1 MATTDGPA
9 SGWSDGKRYLW
20 LLGAVTITLPILAAQ
35 LALSTGVHVF
45 WWFGPLFA
53 FGVIPILDTLIGDDR
68 DNPPEA
74 VVPQLERSRYYRWIV
89 YLATLVEYVAF
100 FMCVRIVGTHAL
112 AWYDYLGFALSLG
125 AATGISINTAHEL
138 GHKTNRFER
147 WLAKITLAPV
157 AYGHFFVEH
166 NRGHHVRVATAEDPA
181 SARFG
186 ESFWAFLPRTVAGSI
201 RSAWRLEKARL
212 ERLGR
217 SPWTWRNEV
226 LHAWAMTVVVW
237 GIAIAM
243 AGPVV
248 IPFLV
253 IQAAYGASLLE
264 VVNYVEHYGLGRRK
278 LPSGRYERCTPQHS
292 WNSNHVVTNLFL
304 YQLQRHA
311 DHHANPTRSYQA
323 LRHFDDSPQLPAG
336 YATMILFAYV
346 PPLWYRVMNP
356 RVVAHYGGDMAH
368 VEHQAV
374 DPRTRARAVSG
385 RDLTRAYAVAAAP
398 LKRPAVA

>member
-1 MATTDGPA
+1 MAMTDGSA

-20 LLGAVTITLPILAAQ
+20 LLGALTITLPILAAQ
-35 LALSTGVHVF
+35 LALATGLHVF

-74 VVPQLERSRYYRWIV
+74 VVPHLERERYYRLIV

-100 FMCVRIVGTHAL
+100 FACVWIVGTHAL
-112 AWYDYLGFALSLG
+112 TWYDYVGFALSLG

-138 GHKTNRFER
+138 GHKTDRFER

-157 AYGHFFVEH
+157 AYGHFYVEH

-181 SARFG
+181 SARYG
-186 ESFWAFLPRTVAGSI
+186 ESFWAFLPRTVTGSI

-212 ERLGR
+212 ERLGH

-243 AGPVV
+243 AGKVV

-253 IQAAYGASLLE
+253 IQAVYGASLLE

-278 LPSGRYERCTPQHS
+278 LPNGRYERCTPQHS

-356 RVVAHYGGDMAH
+356 RVVAHYGGNMA
-368 VEHQAV
+368 QSNIK
-374 DPRTRARAVSG
+374 PSIRARVLAQ
-385 RDLTRAYAVAAAP
+385 Y
-398 LKRPAVA
+398 PATA

>member
-1 MATTDGPA
+1 MAMTDESA

-20 LLGAVTITLPILAAQ
+20 LLGAVTITLPIFSAQ
-35 LALSTGVHVF
+35 LALSTGLHVF

-74 VVPQLERSRYYRWIV
+74 VVPDLERAHYYRYIV
-89 YLATLVEYVAF
+89 YLATLVEYAAF
-100 FMCVRIVGTHAL
+100 FMCVWIVGTHTL
-112 AWYDYLGFALSLG
+112 AWYDYVGFALSLG

-138 GHKTNRFER
+138 GHKTSRLER
-147 WLAKITLAPV
+147 WLAKVTLAPV

-181 SARFG
+181 SARYG
-186 ESFWAFLPRTVAGSI
+186 ESFWAFLPRTVTGSI
-201 RSAWRLEKARL
+201 RSAWRLERTRL
-212 ERLGR
+212 ERLGH

-226 LHAWAMTVVVW
+226 LHAWAMTVIVW

-243 AGPVV
+243 AGKVV

-253 IQAAYGASLLE
+253 IQAVYGASLLE

-356 RVVAHYGGDMAH
+356 RVVAHYGGNMA
-368 VEHQAV
+368 QSNIK
-374 DPRTRARAVSG
+374 PSIRARVLAQYS
-385 RDLTRAYAVAAAP
+385 AAA
-398 LKRPAVA
+398 

>member
-1 MATTDGPA
+1 MATTDAPA
-9 SGWSDGKRYLW
+9 SSWSDGKRYLW
-20 LLGAVTITLPILAAQ
+20 LLGALTITLPIFAAQ
-35 LALSTGVHVF
+35 LALSTGLHVF

-53 FGVIPILDTLIGDDR
+53 FGVIPVLDTLIGDDR
-68 DNPPEA
+68 DNPPED
-74 VVPQLERSRYYRWIV
+74 VVPHLERERYYRLIV

-112 AWYDYLGFALSLG
+112 AWHDYVGFALSLG

-181 SARFG
+181 SARYG
-186 ESFWAFLPRTVAGSI
+186 ESFWAFLPRTVVGSV
-201 RSAWRLEKARL
+201 RSAWQLERTRLA
-212 ERLGR
+212 RLGR

-237 GIAIAM
+237 GIAIAIGG
-243 AGPVV
+243 AVV

-253 IQAAYGASLLE
+253 IQAVYGASLLE

-278 LPSGRYERCTPQHS
+278 LPNGRYERCTPQHS

-323 LRHFDDSPQLPAG
+323 LRHFDDAPQLPAG
-336 YATMILFAYV
+336 YATMILLAYV

-356 RVVAHYGGDMAH
+356 RVVAHYRGNMA
-368 VEHQAV
+368 QSNIK
-374 DPRTRARAVSG
+374 PSI
-385 RDLTRAYAVAAAP
+385 RDKVLAQYPAP
-398 LKRPAVA
+398 A

>member
-1 MATTDGPA
+1 MAMTDASA

-20 LLGAVTITLPILAAQ
+20 LLGAVTITLPILSAQ
-35 LALSTGVHVF
+35 LALSTGLHVF

-53 FGVIPILDTLIGDDR
+53 FGVIPVLDTLIGDDR

-74 VVPQLERSRYYRWIV
+74 VVPHLERERYYRYIV
-89 YLATLVEYVAF
+89 YLATLVEYIAF

-112 AWYDYLGFALSLG
+112 AWYDYVGFALSLG

-138 GHKTNRFER
+138 GHKTSRFER
-147 WLAKITLAPV
+147 WLAKVTLAPV

-181 SARFG
+181 SARYG
-186 ESFWAFLPRTVAGSI
+186 ESFWAFLPRTVTGSI

-212 ERLGR
+212 ERLGH

-237 GIAIAM
+237 AIAIAM
-243 AGPVV
+243 AGKIV

-253 IQAAYGASLLE
+253 IQAVYGASLLE

-346 PPLWYRVMNP
+346 PPLWYRMMNP
-356 RVVAHYGGDMAH
+356 RVVAHYGGNMA
-368 VEHQAV
+368 QSNIK
-374 DPRTRARAVSG
+374 PSIRARVLAQYS
-385 RDLTRAYAVAAAP
+385 AAG
-398 LKRPAVA
+398 

>member
-1 MATTDGPA
+1 MAMTDGSA

-20 LLGAVTITLPILAAQ
+20 LLGALTITLPILAAQ
-35 LALSTGVHVF
+35 LALSTGLHVF

-74 VVPQLERSRYYRWIV
+74 VVPHLERERYYRLIV

-100 FMCVRIVGTHAL
+100 FACVWIVGTHAL
-112 AWYDYLGFALSLG
+112 AWYDYVGFALSLG

-138 GHKTNRFER
+138 GHKTDRFER

-157 AYGHFFVEH
+157 AYGHFYVEH

-181 SARFG
+181 SARYG
-186 ESFWAFLPRTVAGSI
+186 ESFWAFLPRTVTGSI

-212 ERLGR
+212 ERLGH

-237 GIAIAM
+237 GIAIVL
-243 AGPVV
+243 AGKVV

-253 IQAAYGASLLE
+253 IQAVYGASLLE

-278 LPSGRYERCTPQHS
+278 LPNGRYERCTPQHS

-356 RVVAHYGGDMAH
+356 RVVAHYGGNMA
-368 VEHQAV
+368 QSNIK
-374 DPRTRARAVSG
+374 PSIRARVLAQ
-385 RDLTRAYAVAAAP
+385 YPAAA
-398 LKRPAVA
+398 

>member
-1 MATTDGPA
+1 MAMNDEAA

-20 LLGAVTITLPILAAQ
+20 LLGALTITLPILAAQ
-35 LALSTGVHVF
+35 LALSTGLHVF

-68 DNPPEA
+68 DNPPDA
-74 VVPQLERSRYYRWIV
+74 VVPHLERERYYRFIV

-100 FMCVRIVGTHAL
+100 FACVWIIGTHAL
-112 AWYDYLGFALSLG
+112 AWYDYVGFALSLG

-157 AYGHFFVEH
+157 AYGHFYVEH

-181 SARFG
+181 SARYG
-186 ESFWAFLPRTVAGSI
+186 ESFWAFLPRTVTGSI

-212 ERLGR
+212 ERLGH

-243 AGPVV
+243 AGKAV

-356 RVVAHYGGDMAH
+356 RVVAHYGGDM
-368 VEHQAV
+368 VQSNIK
-374 DPRTRARAVSG
+374 PSIRARVLAQ
-385 RDLTRAYAVAAAP
+385 YPAAA
-398 LKRPAVA
+398 

>member
-1 MATTDGPA
+1 MATIDESAP
-9 SGWSDGKRYLW
+9 GWSDGKRYLW
-20 LLGAVTITLPILAAQ
+20 LLGALTITLPILSAQ
-35 LALSTGVHVF
+35 LALSTGLHVF

-53 FGVIPILDTLIGDDR
+53 FGVIPVLDTLIGDDR

-74 VVPQLERSRYYRWIV
+74 VVPHLERARYYRLIV

-100 FMCVRIVGTHAL
+100 FMCVRIVGTHTL
-112 AWYDYLGFALSLG
+112 AWYDYVGFALSLG

-181 SARFG
+181 SARYG
-186 ESFWAFLPRTVAGSI
+186 ESFWAFLPRTVLGSI
-201 RSAWRLEKARL
+201 RSAWRLEAARL
-212 ERLGR
+212 ARLGR

-243 AGPVV
+243 AGKVV

-253 IQAAYGASLLE
+253 IQAVYGASLLE

-278 LPSGRYERCTPQHS
+278 LPNGRYERCTPQHS

-356 RVVAHYGGDMAH
+356 RVVAHYGGDMALANIKPSIREK
-368 VEHQAV
+368 VL
-374 DPRTRARAVSG
+374 AR
-385 RDLTRAYAVAAAP
+385 YPAAA
-398 LKRPAVA
+398 

>member
-35 LALSTGVHVF
+35 LALSTGVHLF

-112 AWYDYLGFALSLG
+112 AWYDYVGFALSLG

-186 ESFWAFLPRTVAGSI
+186 ESFWAFLPRTVAGSV
-201 RSAWRLEKARL
+201 RSAWRLEKA
-212 ERLGR
+212 RLGR

-237 GIAIAM
+237 GIAIAL

-356 RVVAHYGGDMAH
+356 RVVAHYGDDMAQSNIKPSIRER
-368 VEHQAV
+368 VLAQY
-374 DPRTRARAVSG
+374 P
-385 RDLTRAYAVAAAP
+385 AAT
-398 LKRPAVA
+398 

>member
-1 MATTDGPA
+1 MAMTDGSA

-20 LLGAVTITLPILAAQ
+20 LLGALTITLPILAAQ
-35 LALSTGVHVF
+35 LALSTGLHVF

-74 VVPQLERSRYYRWIV
+74 VVPHLERERYYRLIV

-100 FMCVRIVGTHAL
+100 FACVWIVGTHAL
-112 AWYDYLGFALSLG
+112 AWYDYVGFALSLG

-138 GHKTNRFER
+138 GHKTDRFER

-157 AYGHFFVEH
+157 AYGHFYVEH

-181 SARFG
+181 SARYG
-186 ESFWAFLPRTVAGSI
+186 ESFWAFLPRTVTGSI
-201 RSAWRLEKARL
+201 SSAWRLEKARL
-212 ERLGR
+212 ERLGH

-243 AGPVV
+243 AGKVV

-253 IQAAYGASLLE
+253 IQAVYGASLLE

-278 LPSGRYERCTPQHS
+278 LPNGRYERCTPQHS

-356 RVVAHYGGDMAH
+356 RVVAHYGGNMA
-368 VEHQAV
+368 QSNIK
-374 DPRTRARAVSG
+374 PSIRARVLAQ
-385 RDLTRAYAVAAAP
+385 Y
-398 LKRPAVA
+398 PATA

>member
-1 MATTDGPA
+1 MATTDAPA
-9 SGWSDGKRYLW
+9 SSWSDGKRYLW
-20 LLGAVTITLPILAAQ
+20 LLGALTITLPIFAAQ
-35 LALSTGVHVF
+35 LALSTGLHVF

-53 FGVIPILDTLIGDDR
+53 FGVIPVLDTLIGDDR
-68 DNPPEA
+68 DNPPED
-74 VVPQLERSRYYRWIV
+74 VVPHLERERYYRLIV

-100 FMCVRIVGTHAL
+100 FMCVRIVGTHGL
-112 AWYDYLGFALSLG
+112 AWYDYVGFALSLG

-181 SARFG
+181 SARYG
-186 ESFWAFLPRTVAGSI
+186 ESFWAFLPRTVVGSV
-201 RSAWRLEKARL
+201 RSAWRLERTRL
-212 ERLGR
+212 ARLGR

-237 GIAIAM
+237 GFAIAI
-243 AGPVV
+243 GGVV
-248 IPFLV
+248 AIPFLV
-253 IQAAYGASLLE
+253 IQAVYGASLLE
-264 VVNYVEHYGLGRRK
+264 VVNYVEHYGLGRRR
-278 LPSGRYERCTPQHS
+278 LPNGRYERCTPQHS

-323 LRHFDDSPQLPAG
+323 LRHFDDAPQLPAG
-336 YATMILFAYV
+336 YATMILLAYV

-356 RVVAHYGGDMAH
+356 RVVAHYRGNMAQSNIKPSIREK
-368 VEHQAV
+368 VLAQY
-374 DPRTRARAVSG
+374 P
-385 RDLTRAYAVAAAP
+385 AP
-398 LKRPAVA
+398 A

>member
-1 MATTDGPA
+1 MAMTDGSAA
-9 SGWSDGKRYLW
+9 SWSDGKRYLW
-20 LLGAVTITLPILAAQ
+20 LLGVLTITLPILSAQ
-35 LALSTGVHVF
+35 LALSTGLHVF

-68 DNPPEA
+68 DNPPED
-74 VVPQLERSRYYRWIV
+74 VVPRLERDRYYRVIV

-100 FMCVRIVGTHAL
+100 FLCTWIVATHAL
-112 AWYDYLGFALSLG
+112 AWYDYVGFALSLG

-138 GHKTNRFER
+138 GHKTSRFER

-181 SARFG
+181 SARYG
-186 ESFWAFLPRTVAGSI
+186 ESFWAFLPRTVIGSI
-201 RSAWRLEKARL
+201 RSAWNLEAARL
-212 ERLGR
+212 ARLGK

-226 LHAWAMTVVVW
+226 LHAWAMTAVVW
-237 GIAIAM
+237 GIAIALFGK
-243 AGPVV
+243 AV
-248 IPFLV
+248 IPFLL

-323 LRHFDDSPQLPAG
+323 LRHFDHAPQLPAG
-336 YATMILFAYV
+336 YATMILLAYV

-356 RVVAHYGGDMAH
+356 RVVAHYGGDMA
-368 VEHQAV
+368 QSNIK
-374 DPRTRARAVSG
+374 PSI
-385 RDLTRAYAVAAAP
+385 RDKVLAQYAA
-398 LKRPAVA
+398 

>member
-1 MATTDGPA
+1 MATSDAPA
-9 SGWSDGKRYLW
+9 ASWSDGKRYLW
-20 LLGAVTITLPILAAQ
+20 LLGALTITLPIFAAQ
-35 LALSTGVHVF
+35 LALSTGFHVF

-68 DNPPEA
+68 DNPPED
-74 VVPQLERSRYYRWIV
+74 VVPHLERERYYRLIV

-112 AWYDYLGFALSLG
+112 AWYDYVGFALSLG

-181 SARFG
+181 SGRYG
-186 ESFWAFLPRTVAGSI
+186 ESFWAFLPRTVVGSV
-201 RSAWRLEKARL
+201 RSAWRLERTRL
-212 ERLGR
+212 ARLGR

-237 GIAIAM
+237 GIAIAI
-243 AGPVV
+243 GGVVV

-253 IQAAYGASLLE
+253 IQAVYGASLLE
-264 VVNYVEHYGLGRRK
+264 VVNYVEHYGLGRRR
-278 LPSGRYERCTPQHS
+278 LPDGRYERCTPQHS

-323 LRHFDDSPQLPAG
+323 LRHFDDAPQLPAG
-336 YATMILFAYV
+336 YATMILLAYV

-356 RVVAHYGGDMAH
+356 RVVAHYRGNMA
-368 VEHQAV
+368 QSNIK
-374 DPRTRARAVSG
+374 PSI
-385 RDLTRAYAVAAAP
+385 RDKVLAQYPAP
-398 LKRPAVA
+398 A

>member
-35 LALSTGVHVF
+35 LALSTGMHLF

-356 RVVAHYGGDMAH
+356 RVVAHYGGDMAQSNIKPSIRER
-368 VEHQAV
+368 VLAQY
-374 DPRTRARAVSG
+374 P
-385 RDLTRAYAVAAAP
+385 AAT
-398 LKRPAVA
+398 

>member
-1 MATTDGPA
+1 MAMTDGSA

-20 LLGAVTITLPILAAQ
+20 LLGALTITLPILAAQ
-35 LALSTGVHVF
+35 LALSTGLHVF

-74 VVPQLERSRYYRWIV
+74 VVPHLERERYYRLIV

-100 FMCVRIVGTHAL
+100 FACVWIVGTHAL
-112 AWYDYLGFALSLG
+112 AWYDYVGFALSLG

-138 GHKTNRFER
+138 GHKTDRFER

-157 AYGHFFVEH
+157 AYGHFYVEH

-181 SARFG
+181 SARYG
-186 ESFWAFLPRTVAGSI
+186 ESFWAFLPRTVTGSI

-212 ERLGR
+212 ERLGH

-243 AGPVV
+243 AGKVV

-253 IQAAYGASLLE
+253 IQAVYGASLLE

-278 LPSGRYERCTPQHS
+278 LPNGRYERCTPQHS

-356 RVVAHYGGDMAH
+356 RVVAHYGGNMA
-368 VEHQAV
+368 QSNIK
-374 DPRTRARAVSG
+374 PSI
-385 RDLTRAYAVAAAP
+385 RDRVLAQY
-398 LKRPAVA
+398 PATA

>member
-1 MATTDGPA
+1 MAMTDGSA
-9 SGWSDGKRYLW
+9 SSWSDGKRYLW
-20 LLGAVTITLPILAAQ
+20 LLGALTITLPILAAQ
-35 LALSTGVHVF
+35 LALATGLHVF

-53 FGVIPILDTLIGDDR
+53 FGVIPVLDTLIGDDR
-68 DNPPEA
+68 DNPPET
-74 VVPQLERSRYYRWIV
+74 VVPQLERERYYRFIV

-100 FMCVRIVGTHAL
+100 FTCVWIVGTHAL
-112 AWYDYLGFALSLG
+112 AWYDYVGFALSLG

-181 SARFG
+181 SARYG

-212 ERLGR
+212 ARLGH

-237 GIAIAM
+237 AIAIAM
-243 AGPVV
+243 GGRIV
-248 IPFLV
+248 IAFLV
-253 IQAAYGASLLE
+253 IQAVYGASLLE

-278 LPSGRYERCTPQHS
+278 LPNGRYERCTPQHS

-356 RVVAHYGGDMAH
+356 RVVAHYGGNMA
-368 VEHQAV
+368 QSNIK
-374 DPRTRARAVSG
+374 PSI
-385 RDLTRAYAVAAAP
+385 RDRVLAQYPAAA
-398 LKRPAVA
+398 

>member
-112 AWYDYLGFALSLG
+112 AWYDYVGFALSLG

-186 ESFWAFLPRTVAGSI
+186 ESFWAFLPRTVAGSV

-356 RVVAHYGGDMAH
+356 RVVAHYGGDMAQSNIKPSIRER
-368 VEHQAV
+368 VLAQY
-374 DPRTRARAVSG
+374 P
-385 RDLTRAYAVAAAP
+385 
-398 LKRPAVA
+398 

>member
-9 SGWSDGKRYLW
+9 AGWSDGKRYLW
-20 LLGAVTITLPILAAQ
+20 LLGALTITLPILAAQ
-35 LALSTGVHVF
+35 LALSTGIHVF

-68 DNPPEA
+68 DNPPEN
-74 VVPQLERSRYYRWIV
+74 VVPRLEKDRYYRLIV

-100 FMCVRIVGTHAL
+100 FVGAWIVGTHTL
-112 AWYDYLGFALSLG
+112 AWYDYVGFALSVG

-138 GHKTNRFER
+138 GHKTSRFER
-147 WLAKITLAPV
+147 RLAKITLAPV

-166 NRGHHVRVATAEDPA
+166 NRGHHVRVATADDPA
-181 SARFG
+181 SARYG
-186 ESFWAFLPRTVAGSI
+186 ESFWAFLPRTVTGSI
-201 RSAWRLEKARL
+201 RSAWHLERTRLARL
-212 ERLGR
+212 GK

-237 GIAIAM
+237 GIAIAL
-243 AGPVV
+243 AGKVV
-248 IPFLV
+248 IPFLL
-253 IQAAYGASLLE
+253 IQAVYGASLLE
-264 VVNYVEHYGLGRRK
+264 VVNYVEHYGLGRMK
-278 LPSGRYERCTPQHS
+278 LPNGRYERCTPQHS

-323 LRHFDDSPQLPAG
+323 LRHFDDAPQLPAG
-336 YATMILFAYV
+336 YATMILLAYV

-356 RVVAHYGGDMAH
+356 RVVAHYGGNMAQSNIKPSIREK
-368 VEHQAV
+368 VLSQY
-374 DPRTRARAVSG
+374 G
-385 RDLTRAYAVAAAP
+385 AAA
-398 LKRPAVA
+398 

>member
-1 MATTDGPA
+1 MAMTDGPA

-20 LLGAVTITLPILAAQ
+20 LLGALTITLPILAAQ
-35 LALSTGVHVF
+35 LALSTGLHVF

-74 VVPQLERSRYYRWIV
+74 VVPHLERERYYRLIV
-89 YLATLVEYVAF
+89 YIATFVEYVAF

-112 AWYDYLGFALSLG
+112 AWYDYVGFALSLG

-157 AYGHFFVEH
+157 AYGHFYVEH

-181 SARFG
+181 SARYG
-186 ESFWAFLPRTVAGSI
+186 ESFWAFLPRTVTGSI

-212 ERLGR
+212 ERLGH

-243 AGPVV
+243 AGKVV

-253 IQAAYGASLLE
+253 IQAVYGASLLE

-356 RVVAHYGGDMAH
+356 RVVAHYGGDMA
-368 VEHQAV
+368 QSNIK
-374 DPRTRARAVSG
+374 PSIRARVLAQYPS
-385 RDLTRAYAVAAAP
+385 AA
-398 LKRPAVA
+398 

>member
-1 MATTDGPA
+1 MAMTDGSA
-9 SGWSDGKRYLW
+9 AGWSDGKRYLW
-20 LLGAVTITLPILAAQ
+20 LLGALTITLPILAAQ
-35 LALSTGVHVF
+35 LALSTGLHVF

-53 FGVIPILDTLIGDDR
+53 FGVIPVLDTLIGDDR

-74 VVPQLERSRYYRWIV
+74 VVPHLERERYYRFIV
-89 YLATLVEYVAF
+89 YLATCVEYVAF
-100 FMCVRIVGTHAL
+100 FMCVGIVGTHAL
-112 AWYDYLGFALSLG
+112 AWYDYVGFALSLG

-138 GHKTNRFER
+138 GHKTDRFER

-157 AYGHFFVEH
+157 AYGHFYVEH

-181 SARFG
+181 SARYG
-186 ESFWAFLPRTVAGSI
+186 ESFWAFLPRTVTGSI

-243 AGPVV
+243 AGKVV

-253 IQAAYGASLLE
+253 IQAVYGASLLE

-336 YATMILFAYV
+336 YATMILFAYM

-356 RVVAHYGGDMAH
+356 RVVAHYGGDMARSNIK
-368 VEHQAV
+368 
-374 DPRTRARAVSG
+374 PSI
-385 RDLTRAYAVAAAP
+385 RDRVLAQYPAAA
-398 LKRPAVA
+398 

>member
-1 MATTDGPA
+1 MAMTDGSA

-20 LLGAVTITLPILAAQ
+20 LLGALTITLPILAAQ
-35 LALSTGVHVF
+35 LALSTGLHVF

-74 VVPQLERSRYYRWIV
+74 VVPHLERERYYRLIV

-100 FMCVRIVGTHAL
+100 FACVWIVGTHAL
-112 AWYDYLGFALSLG
+112 AWYDYVGFALSLG

-138 GHKTNRFER
+138 GHKTDRFER

-157 AYGHFFVEH
+157 AYGHFYVEH

-181 SARFG
+181 SARYG
-186 ESFWAFLPRTVAGSI
+186 ESFWAFLPRTVTGSI

-212 ERLGR
+212 ERLGH

-243 AGPVV
+243 AGKVV

-253 IQAAYGASLLE
+253 IQAVYGASLLE

-278 LPSGRYERCTPQHS
+278 LPNGRYERCTPQHS

-356 RVVAHYGGDMAH
+356 RVVAHYGGNMA
-368 VEHQAV
+368 QSNIK
-374 DPRTRARAVSG
+374 PSIRARVLAQ
-385 RDLTRAYAVAAAP
+385 Y
-398 LKRPAVA
+398 PATV

>member
-1 MATTDGPA
+1 MAMTDASA

-20 LLGAVTITLPILAAQ
+20 LLGAVTITLPILSAQ
-35 LALSTGVHVF
+35 LALSTGLHVF

-53 FGVIPILDTLIGDDR
+53 FGAIPVLDTLIGDDR

-74 VVPQLERSRYYRWIV
+74 VVPHLERERYYRYIV
-89 YLATLVEYVAF
+89 YLATLVEYIAF

-112 AWYDYLGFALSLG
+112 AWYDYVGFALSLG

-138 GHKTNRFER
+138 GHKTSRFER
-147 WLAKITLAPV
+147 GLAKVTLAPV

-181 SARFG
+181 SARYG
-186 ESFWAFLPRTVAGSI
+186 ESFWAFLPRTVTGSI

-212 ERLGR
+212 ERLGH

-237 GIAIAM
+237 GIALAM
-243 AGPVV
+243 AGKIV

-356 RVVAHYGGDMAH
+356 RVVAHYGGNMA
-368 VEHQAV
+368 QSNIK
-374 DPRTRARAVSG
+374 PSIRARVLAQYS
-385 RDLTRAYAVAAAP
+385 AAG
-398 LKRPAVA
+398 

>member
-1 MATTDGPA
+1 M
-9 SGWSDGKRYLW
+9 
-20 LLGAVTITLPILAAQ
+20 
-35 LALSTGVHVF
+35 F

-53 FGVIPILDTLIGDDR
+53 FGVIPVLDTLIGDDR
-68 DNPPEA
+68 DNPPET
-74 VVPQLERSRYYRWIV
+74 VVPQLERERYYRFIV

-100 FMCVRIVGTHAL
+100 FTCVWIVGTHAL
-112 AWYDYLGFALSLG
+112 TWYDYVGFALSLG

-181 SARFG
+181 SARYG
-186 ESFWAFLPRTVAGSI
+186 ESFWAFLPRTVTGSI

-212 ERLGR
+212 ERLGH
-217 SPWTWRNEV
+217 SPWSWRNEV

-237 GIAIAM
+237 AIAIVM
-243 AGPVV
+243 AGRIV

-253 IQAAYGASLLE
+253 IQAVYGASLLE

-278 LPSGRYERCTPQHS
+278 LPNGRYERCTPQHS

-356 RVVAHYGGDMAH
+356 RVVAHYGGNMA
-368 VEHQAV
+368 QSNIK
-374 DPRTRARAVSG
+374 PSI
-385 RDLTRAYAVAAAP
+385 RDRVLAQYPAAA
-398 LKRPAVA
+398 

>member
-1 MATTDGPA
+1 MATTDAPA
-9 SGWSDGKRYLW
+9 SSWSDGKRYLW
-20 LLGAVTITLPILAAQ
+20 LLGALTITLPIFAAQ
-35 LALSTGVHVF
+35 LALSTGLHVF

-53 FGVIPILDTLIGDDR
+53 FGVIPVLDTLIGDDR
-68 DNPPEA
+68 DNPPED
-74 VVPQLERSRYYRWIV
+74 VVPHLERERYYRLIV

-112 AWYDYLGFALSLG
+112 AWYDYVGFALSLG

-181 SARFG
+181 SARYG
-186 ESFWAFLPRTVAGSI
+186 ESFWAFLPRTVVGSV
-201 RSAWRLEKARL
+201 RSAWRLERTRLAR
-212 ERLGR
+212 RGR

-237 GIAIAM
+237 GIAIAIGG
-243 AGPVV
+243 AVV

-253 IQAAYGASLLE
+253 IQAVYGASLLE
-264 VVNYVEHYGLGRRK
+264 VVNYVEHYGLGRRR
-278 LPSGRYERCTPQHS
+278 LPNGRYERCTPQHS

-323 LRHFDDSPQLPAG
+323 LRHFDDAPQLPAG
-336 YATMILFAYV
+336 YATMILLAYV

-356 RVVAHYGGDMAH
+356 RVVAHYRGNMAQSNIKPSIREK
-368 VEHQAV
+368 VLAQY
-374 DPRTRARAVSG
+374 P
-385 RDLTRAYAVAAAP
+385 AP
-398 LKRPAVA
+398 A

>member
-1 MATTDGPA
+1 MAMTDASA

-20 LLGAVTITLPILAAQ
+20 LLGAVTITLPILSAR
-35 LALSTGVHVF
+35 LALSTGLHVF

-53 FGVIPILDTLIGDDR
+53 FGVIPVLDTLIGDDR
-68 DNPPEA
+68 DNPPDA
-74 VVPQLERSRYYRWIV
+74 VVPHLERERYYRYIV

-112 AWYDYLGFALSLG
+112 AWYDYVGFALSLG

-147 WLAKITLAPV
+147 WLAKVTLAPV

-181 SARFG
+181 SARYG
-186 ESFWAFLPRTVAGSI
+186 ESFWAFLPRTVTGSI

-212 ERLGR
+212 ERLGH

-226 LHAWAMTVVVW
+226 LHAWAMTVIVW

-243 AGPVV
+243 AGKVV

-253 IQAAYGASLLE
+253 IQAVYGASLLE

-356 RVVAHYGGDMAH
+356 RVVAHYGGDMA
-368 VEHQAV
+368 QSNIK
-374 DPRTRARAVSG
+374 PSIRARVLAQYS
-385 RDLTRAYAVAAAP
+385 AAA
-398 LKRPAVA
+398 

>member
-1 MATTDGPA
+1 MAMTDASA

-20 LLGAVTITLPILAAQ
+20 LLGAVTITLPILSAQ
-35 LALSTGVHVF
+35 LALSTGLHVF

-74 VVPQLERSRYYRWIV
+74 VVPQLERERYYRYIV

-100 FMCVRIVGTHAL
+100 FMCVWIVGTQAL
-112 AWYDYLGFALSLG
+112 AWYDYVGFALSLG

-138 GHKTNRFER
+138 GHKTSRFER
-147 WLAKITLAPV
+147 WLAKVTLAPV

-181 SARFG
+181 SARYG
-186 ESFWAFLPRTVAGSI
+186 ESFWAFLPRTVTGSI

-212 ERLGR
+212 ERLGH

-237 GIAIAM
+237 GVAIAM
-243 AGPVV
+243 AGKVV

-356 RVVAHYGGDMAH
+356 RVVAHYGGNMA
-368 VEHQAV
+368 QSNIK
-374 DPRTRARAVSG
+374 PSIRARVLAQYS
-385 RDLTRAYAVAAAP
+385 AAA
-398 LKRPAVA
+398 

>member
-1 MATTDGPA
+1 MAMTDGSA

-20 LLGAVTITLPILAAQ
+20 LLGALTITLPILAAQ
-35 LALSTGVHVF
+35 LALSTGLHVF

-74 VVPQLERSRYYRWIV
+74 VVPHLERERYYRLIV

-100 FMCVRIVGTHAL
+100 FACVWIVGTHAL
-112 AWYDYLGFALSLG
+112 AWYDYVGFALSLG

-138 GHKTNRFER
+138 GHKTDRFER

-157 AYGHFFVEH
+157 AYGHFYVEH

-181 SARFG
+181 SARYG
-186 ESFWAFLPRTVAGSI
+186 ESFWAFLPRTVSGSI

-212 ERLGR
+212 ERLGH

-243 AGPVV
+243 AGKVV

-253 IQAAYGASLLE
+253 IQAVYGASLLE

-278 LPSGRYERCTPQHS
+278 LPNGRYERCTPQHS

-356 RVVAHYGGDMAH
+356 RVVAHYGGNMA
-368 VEHQAV
+368 QSNIK
-374 DPRTRARAVSG
+374 PSIRARVLAQ
-385 RDLTRAYAVAAAP
+385 Y
-398 LKRPAVA
+398 PATA

>member
-356 RVVAHYGGDMAH
+356 RMVAHYGGDMAQSNIKPSIRER
-368 VEHQAV
+368 VLAQY
-374 DPRTRARAVSG
+374 P
-385 RDLTRAYAVAAAP
+385 AAT
-398 LKRPAVA
+398 

>member
-1 MATTDGPA
+1 MATTDGSA

-20 LLGAVTITLPILAAQ
+20 LLGALTITLPILAAQ
-35 LALSTGVHVF
+35 LALSTGLHVF

-74 VVPQLERSRYYRWIV
+74 VVPHLERERYYRLIV

-100 FMCVRIVGTHAL
+100 FACVWIVGTHAL
-112 AWYDYLGFALSLG
+112 AWYDYVGFALSLG

-138 GHKTNRFER
+138 GHKTDRFER

-157 AYGHFFVEH
+157 AYGHFYVEH

-181 SARFG
+181 SARYG
-186 ESFWAFLPRTVAGSI
+186 ESFWAFLPRTVTGSI

-212 ERLGR
+212 ERLGH

-243 AGPVV
+243 AGKVV

-253 IQAAYGASLLE
+253 IQAVYGASLLE

-278 LPSGRYERCTPQHS
+278 LPNGRYERCTPQHS

-356 RVVAHYGGDMAH
+356 RVVAHYGGNMA
-368 VEHQAV
+368 QSNIK
-374 DPRTRARAVSG
+374 PSIRARVLAQ
-385 RDLTRAYAVAAAP
+385 YPAAA
-398 LKRPAVA
+398 

>member
-1 MATTDGPA
+1 MATTDGSA

-20 LLGAVTITLPILAAQ
+20 LLGALTITLPILAAQ
-35 LALSTGVHVF
+35 LALSTGLHVF

-74 VVPQLERSRYYRWIV
+74 VVPHLERERYYRLIV

-100 FMCVRIVGTHAL
+100 FACVWIVGTHAL
-112 AWYDYLGFALSLG
+112 AWYDYVGFALSLG

-138 GHKTNRFER
+138 GHKTDRFER

-157 AYGHFFVEH
+157 AYGHFYVEH

-181 SARFG
+181 SARYG
-186 ESFWAFLPRTVAGSI
+186 ESFWAFLPRTVTGSI

-212 ERLGR
+212 ERLGH

-237 GIAIAM
+237 GIAIVL
-243 AGPVV
+243 AGKVV

-253 IQAAYGASLLE
+253 IQAVYGASLLE

-278 LPSGRYERCTPQHS
+278 LPNGRYERCTPQHS

-356 RVVAHYGGDMAH
+356 RVVAHYGGNMA
-368 VEHQAV
+368 QSNIK
-374 DPRTRARAVSG
+374 PSIRARVLAQ
-385 RDLTRAYAVAAAP
+385 YPAAA
-398 LKRPAVA
+398 